1 MCKVL
6 SCSKYQEFQVA
17 EAIHC
22 PSCST
27 RYRLRPERL
36 KLVIRRAK
44 CFSCGSL
51 FPVGDV
57 VQRLLALPAP
67 GDTSRFK
74 VEDVA
79 AVQHTPLEPF
89 VPPPSLTPGDL
100 EGVDEEIL
108 EKTLV
113 DAPTSLPET
122 KAEPVSAPMAPP
134 EPVAPPEALA
144 PPEATTSPEALT
156 PPEVTTPPEALAAPE
171 ALAPPEAMVP
181 PEAAAP
187 PEPTVLPEP
196 EAADSEFPPELTEAT
211 LSGYT
216 SARDAIDKLLGNAP
230 AAATGLKIQPEA
242 HGMDMEATLSV
253 LDTTLGGTRTVPML
267 ARATKGDGPTASG
280 TTGEAAVG
288 HSASTMRLSREDL
301 EAALAPPPAKTE
313 EPTAALRPSDLM
325 VFSDEPSEV
334 PPPSAPRSFPPSPD
348 ALETGTELLRLKI
361 GEEIYSNL
369 TMTQLTAW
377 VEEGRILENHLVA
390 RQHSENWLEAHK
402 VPGLRPVFERLRR
415 ERNDVIFLDSA
426 PGEIAPKKSL
436 FGGLFG
442 RG

>member
-1 MCKVL
+1 VL

-27 RYRLRPERL
+27 RYQLRPERL
-36 KLVIRRAK
+36 KPVIRRAK
-44 CFSCGSL
+44 CYSCGSL

-67 GDTSRFK
+67 SDTSRFK
-74 VEDVA
+74 IEEVD
-79 AVQHTPLEPF
+79 AVQHPSLEATIQPDASF
-89 VPPPSLTPGDL
+89 FMPPPSLTLGDL

-113 DAPTSLPET
+113 EAPSSLPET
-122 KAEPVSAPMAPP
+122 KAEPAPAAMAVP

-144 PPEATTSPEALT
+144 PPDAATSTEATTP
-156 PPEVTTPPEALAAPE
+156 PE

-187 PEPTVLPEP
+187 PEPAALPEP
-196 EAADSEFPPELTEAT
+196 DSADSEFPPELREAT

-230 AAATGLKIQPEA
+230 AAAPGLKLQPESN
-242 HGMDMEATLSV
+242 GMDMEATLSV
-253 LDTTLGGTRTVPML
+253 LDSTLSGTHTVPIL
-267 ARATKGDGPTASG
+267 ARTTKGDSPTASRSLG
-280 TTGEAAVG
+280 DAP
-288 HSASTMRLSREDL
+288 SASTMRLSREDL
-301 EAALAPPPAKTE
+301 EAALAPPPRSRTE
-313 EPTAALRPSDLM
+313 EPTAALKPSDLM
-325 VFSDEPSEV
+325 VVPAEPSAAL
-334 PPPSAPRSFPPSPD
+334 PPSVPKSLPSSTD
-348 ALETGTELLRLKI
+348 GQETGNELLRLKI

-415 ERNDVIFLDSA
+415 ERNEVIGLDSG

-442 RG
+442 KG